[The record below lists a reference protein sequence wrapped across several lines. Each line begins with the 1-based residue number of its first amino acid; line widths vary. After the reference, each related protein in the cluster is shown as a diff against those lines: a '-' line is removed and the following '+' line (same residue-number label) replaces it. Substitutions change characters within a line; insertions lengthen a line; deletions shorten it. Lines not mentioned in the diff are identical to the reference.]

1 MNLKIYDTKEELSE
15 GLAIWISDLI
25 KSTLESQQFC
35 TLALSG
41 GETPQMLYKILASP
55 EYREKIDWKRVHVF
69 WGDERVVP
77 FDDDRNNAKI
87 AFENLLNHISIPR
100 AQVHKVRTDIE
111 PLFAAK
117 DYEKILKT
125 YFENT
130 EKSFDLILLG
140 VGDDGHTLSLFPG
153 SPAIEEKKLWVNAV
167 INEKQE
173 MYRITLMP
181 SIVNKASNIAFM
193 VTGENKSE
201 ILHRIIEGSYD
212 PNVLPAQII
221 KPGNGNLYWFLD
233 KEAAKKLSK

>member
-1 MNLKIYDTKEELSE
+1 MNLKIYDTKEVLSK
-15 GLAIWISDLI
+15 GLATWISDLI
-25 KSTLESQQFC
+25 KSTLESQQFF

-55 EYREKIDWKRVHVF
+55 KYREKIDWKRVHFF

-117 DYEKILKT
+117 DYEKVLKT

-153 SPAIEEKKLWVNAV
+153 SPVIEERESWVKAV
-167 INEKQE
+167 LNEKQK

-181 SIVNKASNIAFM
+181 RIVNNASNIVFIVA
-193 VTGENKSE
+193 GENKSE
-201 ILHRIIEGSYD
+201 ILRRIIEGPYD

-233 KEAAKKLSK
+233 KEAAKKLSN